1 MIEALVRNQKA
12 EEAWQLLQDL
22 WADSCQR
29 SLINTVTYT
38 TVLKGFGKQPKR
50 MLALYEEMKLRGV
63 ECNTITYNTI
73 LNVFAQVGDTTR
85 LPEILE
91 DMRNGGAATEPDIV
105 TYSTLIKAYC
115 TSGNLNK
122 AIGLFQSMKK
132 EGKFTPDEMM
142 YNTLLDGCSKEQ
154 RLTDSLK
161 LAEDM
166 RSSGV

>member
-50 MLALYEEMKLRGV
+50 VLALYEEMKSRGV

-73 LNVFAQVGDTTR
+73 LNVFAQIGDTSR
-85 LPEILE
+85 VPNLLE
-91 DMRNGGAATEPDIV
+91 DMKHAGEIAEPDIV
-105 TYSTLIKAYC
+105 TYSTLIKCYC
-115 TSGNLNK
+115 
-122 AIGLFQSMKK
+122 A
-132 EGKFTPDEMM
+132 
-142 YNTLLDGCSKEQ
+142 
-154 RLTDSLK
+154 
-161 LAEDM
+161 
-166 RSSGV
+166 